1 MFSFFRVSVV
11 NVSVVSFDRTPKD
24 DEEYHMDFFEAV
36 KNRKS
41 VREYSD
47 KIVPRELIEKI
58 VDLGRLA
65 ATARNEQPWEFVV
78 TSDKKILKKICAM
91 CPNGPFI
98 KDAQHL
104 IAVFSKDTK
113 YYIEDCSAA
122 TENMLL
128 AIEALGLG
136 GCWVAGDKKPYVED
150 IRNIF
155 NAPLDY
161 KLVSMVSVGYPKSPE
176 KPHLKRSLK
185 EVLHW
190 DHIQPTR

>member
-1 MFSFFRVSVV
+1 
-11 NVSVVSFDRTPKD
+11 
-24 DEEYHMDFFEAV
+24 MDFFEAI

-47 KIVPRELIEKI
+47 KVVEKTLIEKI
-58 VDLGRLA
+58 VDAGRLA

-78 TSDKKILKKICAM
+78 TSDKGILKKICDM

-98 KDAQHL
+98 KDASHL

-150 IRNIF
+150 IRKIF
-155 NAPLDY
+155 KVPEGY
-161 KLVSMVSVGYPKSPE
+161 KLVSMVSVGYPKNTE
-176 KPHLKRSLK
+176 KPHPKRPIK

-190 DHIQPTR
+190 EKYA

>member
-1 MFSFFRVSVV
+1 
-11 NVSVVSFDRTPKD
+11 
-24 DEEYHMDFFEAV
+24 MDFFEVV

-47 KIVPRELIEKI
+47 KEVERELIEKI
-58 VDLGRLA
+58 INAGRLA

-78 TSDKKILKKICAM
+78 TSDKKILKKICDM

-98 KDAQHL
+98 KDASHL

-113 YYIEDCSAA
+113 YYIEDSSAA

-136 GCWVAGDKKPYVED
+136 GCWVAGDKKDYAED

-155 NAPLDY
+155 NAPGGY
-161 KLVSMVSVGYPKSPE
+161 KLASMITVGYPEKEE
-176 KPHLKRSLK
+176 KPHAKRDLKD
-185 EVLHW
+185 VLRW
-190 DHIQPTR
+190 EKYA